1 MSPVVT
7 TVDETLQVRK
17 EIEALER
24 AWHGP
29 DNTSAKRVSKVNK
42 AQLTVTRNSGGD
54 FQDRQ
59 VYLYVDGE
67 EWGKVKYG
75 RPVTREI
82 PPGRH
87 KVRAFNT
94 LFSHTIEI
102 DVLPGEH
109 VRLKCRNGLARG
121 GWIMMVIW
129 QIAALKVTLE
139 RE

>member
-29 DNTSAKRVSKVNK
+29 DNTSAKQISKVNK

-75 RPVTREI
+75 RPVTSDITARFNNWS
-82 PPGRH
+82 
-87 KVRAFNT
+87 AFT
-94 LFSHTIEI
+94 SPSSYRPWT
-102 DVLPGEH
+102 
-109 VRLKCRNGLARG
+109 
-121 GWIMMVIW
+121 
-129 QIAALKVTLE
+129 
-139 RE
+139 

>member
-7 TVDETLQVRK
+7 TVDEALALRK

-29 DNTSAKRVSKVNK
+29 DNTAARQTSKVNK

-59 VYLYVDGE
+59 VFLYVDGE

-75 RPVTREI
+75 RPLTREI

-94 LFSHTIEI
+94 LF
-102 DVLPGEH
+102 
-109 VRLKCRNGLARG
+109 
-121 GWIMMVIW
+121 
-129 QIAALKVTLE
+129 
-139 RE
+139 